1 MKAILPN
8 KQQTHPVLF
17 LAQWEMN
24 THIKTILHTHTFPG
38 KPLDKN
44 FGTTSN
50 GDTLVLGF
58 REVSHSF
65 IQCS

>member
-8 KQQTHPVLF
+8 KQQTHPVFF

-24 THIKTILHTHTFPG
+24 TNIKTILHTHTFPG
-38 KPLDKN
+38 KPFDKN
-44 FGTTSN
+44 FGTILN
-50 GDTLVLGF
+50 GDTLVLDF
-58 REVSHSF
+58 SEVSHLF